1 MAKIVVVSADDSQLQ
16 HVAGLIAQSASHVV
30 QRTLASPGLALS
42 QPGLT
47 LGTDLLIVAAPEFGA
62 DDIAQLRRLRT
73 EAPDTLCMLL
83 TGHPSADLLMRAMR
97 AGVQCVLPWPP
108 EPAEFRDELQR
119 CTSHA
124 LSGGSTEGQVLAFL
138 SCKGGSGTTF
148 VAANAAHMLA
158 AQQQKH
164 VLLLDL
170 SQQYGDA
177 AFVLTDQTPPAT
189 LSDVCKQIDRL
200 DAALLDACVTHVCPG
215 FDVIPSAGD
224 PVKAGEI
231 KAAHLERLLV
241 VARQQY
247 DAVVLDVG
255 QDINPASIVVLDH
268 SNLIY
273 PVLQP
278 SLSHLRAGRKLLDL
292 CHSLGYHADRLRLV
306 LNRQDKHAP
315 IDLRT
320 MENAFGARFAHLL
333 PNDTAP
339 VREASNQGLPL
350 LQVAPK
356 SALARAISALVG
368 DIYPGT
374 APQRDGLLR
383 KLFGHGAQV
392 APAARA
398 LP

>member
-1 MAKIVVVSADDSQLQ
+1 MARIVVVSAEESQLQ
-16 HVAGLIAQSASHVV
+16 HVAGLIAQCASHVV
-30 QRTLASPGLALS
+30 QRTLATTGAALS

-47 LGTDLLIVAAPEFGA
+47 LGTDLLIVAAPDFSTDE
-62 DDIAQLRRLRT
+62 IAQLRRIRS

-124 LSGGSTEGQVLAFL
+124 LSSGRAEGQVLSFV

-148 VAANAAHMLA
+148 IAANAAHMLCV
-158 AQQQKH
+158 QQQKS

-215 FDVIPSAGD
+215 FAVIPAAGD

-231 KAAHLERLLV
+231 KAVHLERLLN

-247 DAVVLDVG
+247 DAVILDVG

-278 SLSHLRAGRKLLDL
+278 SLSHLRAGRKLLDI
-292 CHSLGYHADRLRLV
+292 CRSLGYHADRLRLI
-306 LNRQDKHAP
+306 LNRQDKHAQ
-315 IDLRT
+315 IDLHT
-320 MENAFGARFAHLL
+320 MENAFGARFSHLL
-333 PNDTAP
+333 PNDTVP
-339 VREASNQGLPL
+339 VREASSQGMPL

-356 SALARAISALVG
+356 SALTRAMSALVS
-368 DIYPGT
+368 DVYPGA

-383 KLFGHGAQV
+383 KLFGHGTRVPA
-392 APAARA
+392 AARA
-398 LP
+398 

>member
-1 MAKIVVVSADDSQLQ
+1 MAKIVAVSADDSQLQ

-30 QRTLASPGLALS
+30 QRTLAAPGVALS

-47 LGTDLLIVAAPEFGA
+47 LGTDLLIVAAPDFSA

-83 TGHPSADLLMRAMR
+83 TGNPSADLLMRAMR

-108 EPAEFRDELQR
+108 DAAEFRDELQR

-124 LSGGSTEGQVLAFL
+124 LSGGRAEGQVLSFV

-148 VAANAAHMLA
+148 LAANTAHMLA
-158 AQQQKH
+158 TQHRKH

-170 SQQYGDA
+170 NQQYGDA

-189 LSDVCKQIDRL
+189 LTDVCRQIDRL
-200 DAALLDACVTHVCPG
+200 DAALLDACVTHVGPG
-215 FDVIPSAGD
+215 FDVVPAAGD

-231 KAAHLERLLV
+231 KAAQIERLLD

-247 DAVVLDVG
+247 DVVVLDVG
-255 QDINPASIVVLDH
+255 QDINPMSLVVLDH

-278 SLSHLRAGRKLLDL
+278 SLSHLRAGRRLLDL
-292 CHSLGYHADRLRLV
+292 CHSLGYHTDRLRLV

-315 IDLRT
+315 IDPRT
-320 MENAFGARFAHLL
+320 MENAFGMRFAHLL

-339 VREASNQGLPL
+339 VREASSQGLPL

-356 SALARAISALVG
+356 GALTRALLALAA
-368 DIYPGT
+368 DIYPGA

-383 KLFGHGAQV
+383 KLFGHGTQV
-392 APAARA
+392 PAAARA
-398 LP
+398 